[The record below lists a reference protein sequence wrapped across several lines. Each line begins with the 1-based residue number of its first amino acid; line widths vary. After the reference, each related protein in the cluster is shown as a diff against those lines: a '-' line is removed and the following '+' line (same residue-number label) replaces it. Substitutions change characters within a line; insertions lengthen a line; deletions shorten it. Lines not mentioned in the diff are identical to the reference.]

1 MHYITI
7 DPTKSKFEPTT
18 MHYTTID
25 EPEKT
30 KIRTQDHALFTDT
43 STAFMVID
51 DVTAHINP
59 KHLCIGMM
67 RKYAM
72 VIDDVTAQV
81 NPKH

>member
-1 MHYITI
+1 
-7 DPTKSKFEPTT
+7 

-25 EPEKT
+25 EPKT
-30 KIRTQDHALFTDT
+30 MHYTPLLTTSTDT

-59 KHLCIGMM
+59 KHMCIGMM

-72 VIDDVTAQV
+72 VIDDVTAHV
-81 NPKH
+81 NPKHLYMMRQCAIQPGSA

>member
-1 MHYITI
+1 MS
-7 DPTKSKFEPTT
+7 PKRQRFELKT
-18 MHYTTID
+18 MHYTIPLST
-25 EPEKT
+25 T
-30 KIRTQDHALFTDT
+30 STDT

-72 VIDDVTAQV
+72 VIDDVTVHTCMMRQCAIQ
-81 NPKH
+81 PGSA